1 MNKYEFP
8 LSPILLALIL
18 GPMAESNLRRFL
30 VIAQGDATQF
40 IGHPIAMTLFILAA
54 ISLVLALISQQKTA
68 KRLKANAGSEE
79 EDDD

>member
-1 MNKYEFP
+1 
-8 LSPILLALIL
+8 
-18 GPMAESNLRRFL
+18 
-30 VIAQGDATQF
+30 
-40 IGHPIAMTLFILAA
+40 MTLFILAA